1 MVHSAGQHSEVSC
14 CYNNLVK
21 NYRKLIVAFSLVH
34 FWLPFLLHFT
44 GKTKT
49 DTYLLSWSLL
59 LTVVSLNTF
68 ILIFYL
74 LGIHIVILT
83 NYLAESL
90 FGYEVFCFVVTLVKL
105 FVVPNGYLL
114 QYCWYLYQHMK
125 HTRGMSW
132 LQLLGR
138 HTKISLQFM
147 FSQSWL
153 TGVNLFILMWTKLQ
167 QHQVLCLSPYFAQ
180 VMESA
185 AMVLFCSFIWQVFKA
200 SLTTDAFMFVR
211 NLSPLKGSQRKWELL
226 SVSRMLPFQHGVTQL
241 VNVVSLSWNT
251 THRCTGYSYLFSLF
265 WACRYFP
272 PTYDWSSQGSWLW

>member
-21 NYRKLIVAFSLVH
+21 NYRKLIVALSFVH

-49 DTYLLSWSLL
+49 DTFLLSWSLL

-105 FVVPNGYLL
+105 FVVPNGYLCL
-114 QYCWYLYQHMK
+114 YCWYLYQHMK
-125 HTRGMSW
+125 HTHGMSW
-132 LQLLGR
+132 LQRSGKR
-138 HTKISLQFM
+138 TKIWHRCMSCLN
-147 FSQSWL
+147 SS
-153 TGVNLFILMWTKLQ
+153 TGVNPFTPMSTMLPKHQVCASFLLLHMFLPSKVSSWNVLFITLFFARVWRVYWLQ
-167 QHQVLCLSPYFAQ
+167 MLSCVQ
-180 VMESA
+180 ES
-185 AMVLFCSFIWQVFKA
+185 C
-200 SLTTDAFMFVR
+200 
-211 NLSPLKGSQRKWELL
+211 
-226 SVSRMLPFQHGVTQL
+226 
-241 VNVVSLSWNT
+241 NVW
-251 THRCTGYSYLFSLF
+251 RSY
-265 WACRYFP
+265 
-272 PTYDWSSQGSWLW
+272 